1 MNPRASSFAKGEPNR
16 DYRGGG
22 AGEKASKPHT
32 HESRDGRVNDSTR
45 LHSGASSRASHLDA
59 SGDSMARPPYRA
71 PRPRS
76 PYNNGRRSR
85 SPFREPRSTR
95 RTISRSPSRSNSR
108 SPSNASRRGL
118 NDRLRSRS
126 RSPPRDAR
134 SGDKRPRSSNHYQ
147 TASHSDPR
155 RFKVHY
161 EQEKDATHHNTG
173 NASRGRTSGPD
184 RSNNGRLN
192 HQDRDHGRLSRGLD
206 LPTRFDQERANA
218 RSALGSGELVHPSR
232 QDPDSDKAS
241 PKAFSKGSSV
251 SQLAHNQNHEVA
263 HTSQSSTNGV
273 PNPRYV
279 KSIVNCDIS

>member
-1 MNPRASSFAKGEPNR
+1 
-16 DYRGGG
+16 
-22 AGEKASKPHT
+22 
-32 HESRDGRVNDSTR
+32 
-45 LHSGASSRASHLDA
+45 
-59 SGDSMARPPYRA
+59 MARPPYRA

-85 SPFREPRSTR
+85 SPFREPRSKR

-126 RSPPRDAR
+126 RSPPRDVR

-147 TASHSDPR
+147 TANHSDPR

-161 EQEKDATHHNTG
+161 EQEKEIHQNTG

-184 RSNNGRLN
+184 RSNNGRPN
-192 HQDRDHGRLSRGLD
+192 HQDRDHGRLSRGHD

-263 HTSQSSTNGV
+263 HSTNGM
-273 PNPRYV
+273 PPPRYANPG
-279 KSIVNCDIS
+279 VNRQTMTARIAAEHSPRHISGTNKT